1 MEMPSAEHEQS
12 LRVLDDPSDFEAFVR
27 GQREELVRFLRRRTS
42 VEEDAQDLA
51 QESLIRLMRY
61 RGHAPTAWASLLYRI
76 AINALNDRLRR
87 ARTHREAHHT
97 ALDPD
102 IAELA
107 SPEPSHEQRMITQ
120 QELAVLQGVLLGL
133 PLRCRQ
139 IYLLNR
145 IEGMSYTEI
154 AGHCGISVKAVEK
167 HISKA
172 LRLLRARLAPS
183 NPTSPVDKGGRDRN
197 RTVRGQL
204 PAALPAHGGCMGQP
218 AAGSWI
224 ARTGSPPCQPE
235 SSGLP
240 DIVQP

>member
-1 MEMPSAEHEQS
+1 MRGFLHDSSSYNSSGQCDNVNTITLINSWCRHMELQS
-12 LRVLDDPSDFEAFVR
+12 VERGQSVPLLGDSSDFEAFVR
-27 GQREELVRFLRRRTS
+27 GQREKLVRFLRRRTPL
-42 VEEDAQDLA
+42 EEDAQDLA

-61 RGHAPTAWASLLYRI
+61 REHAPTAWASLLYRI

-97 ALDPD
+97 PLDLD

-107 SPEPSHEQRMITQ
+107 LPEPSHEQWMTTL

-172 LRLLRARLAPS
+172 LRLLRERLASFNHPS
-183 NPTSPVDKGGRDRN
+183 PSR
-197 RTVRGQL
+197 
-204 PAALPAHGGCMGQP
+204 
-218 AAGSWI
+218 
-224 ARTGSPPCQPE
+224 
-235 SSGLP
+235 GLP
-240 DIVQP
+240 DIAQP